1 MESQALFVVSSPL
14 QLMNAIEAVHHF
26 KVQEPI
32 LLILYVDNPRTQE
45 QMQKLKSMIP
55 WHGSYSLALPQ
66 TLKGRLGFALAVKRL
81 KKEMNLPSL
90 RYIFVGDYEG
100 DHMNHVVNS
109 FDAKEVYLVDDGMV
123 VSFYQKHQHKKKSF
137 KVRIRHLLYRLLG
150 YKLALI
156 KYRFFTI
163 YEFKDAPVVR
173 NEYRF
178 FKSYIDKKE
187 QIKALYFVGQPLV
200 ELGIVSMSDYKELL
214 ESIATHYRDQK
225 RIYVGHR
232 AQDRAVMEPIVE
244 DLGFVY
250 QEFSNPLELEMIF
263 AEKVPS
269 DFATFY
275 STALM
280 TLPYFVTE
288 ASYCLFEIPQEMI
301 ASSFQERIALAYRAL
316 SSSGL
321 PSIKL

>member
-109 FDAKEVYLVDDGMV
+109 FEAKEVYLLDDGIV
-123 VSFYQKHQHKKKSF
+123 VTFYQEHQKQTSL
-137 KVRIRHLLYRLLG
+137 KVKIRHWIYRALG
-150 YKLALI
+150 YDLGAI
-156 KYRFFTI
+156 KHSFFTI
-163 YEFKDAPVVR
+163 YTLDYSPVVR

-301 ASSFQERIALAYRAL
+301 VPSFQERIALAYRAL